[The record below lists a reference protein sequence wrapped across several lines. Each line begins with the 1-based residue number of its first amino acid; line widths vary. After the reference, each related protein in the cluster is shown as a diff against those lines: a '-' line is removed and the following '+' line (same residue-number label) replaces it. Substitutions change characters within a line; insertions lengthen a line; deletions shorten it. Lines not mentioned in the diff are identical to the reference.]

1 MSNNAQIPR
10 STNWEIGPILRALLR
25 NKVGALLIAIQI
37 AVTMTIIV
45 NSVSIIVER
54 YHQVQRDSGI
64 DEDNTFYLSS
74 LGFGE
79 SFNAKVTIE
88 EDLAQ
93 LRKLPGVVDAIQIN
107 AIPISGG
114 GWSMGLKTQ
123 AGAEFDA
130 VGVAVYMVDD
140 HGINALDLE
149 VIAGE
154 NFSHSDITWR
164 EASQSSWPNKI
175 IITKAMAEAL
185 FPEQAW
191 ASPVGKTVFIND
203 VEPMVISGIIDKLQA
218 PWPNWDRLENAMLS
232 PERQNYDSSR
242 YLIRTEPGRRDELMP
257 IVEKFLADSN
267 KQRIIK
273 GMRSLTETRER
284 SYRGNH
290 ALIKILST
298 VMIILTIVTGLGI
311 VGLASFN
318 VNQRKKQIGTRRAL
332 GASQGAIV
340 RYFMLENFLISS
352 GGVLLGAGLTIGLNI
367 VLVEVLSLQSM
378 DWFYIPIGMA
388 VLWLVGLIAVYGPA
402 KKAASIPPALATQTV

>member
-1 MSNNAQIPR
+1 MSSNAQITR

-54 YHQVQRDSGI
+54 YHQVKRDSGI

-154 NFSHSDITWR
+154 NFSPSDITWR

-185 FPEQAW
+185 FPEQGW
-191 ASPVGKTVFIND
+191 ASAVGKTVFIND

-218 PWPNWDRLENAMLS
+218 PWTNWDRLENAMLS

-388 VLWLVGLIAVYGPA
+388 ILWMVGLVAVYGPA